1 MEPATDQTVLGNF
14 DEARITQR
22 GVTSTFFR
30 RDGKFLVRT
39 DGPDGKLGEFE
50 ITYTFGVDPLQ
61 QYLIP
66 LPGGRLQALGLAWDT
81 RPRARGGQRWFHL
94 YPREA
99 LRPPT
104 PLHWTGREQTW
115 NFQCAECHSTD
126 LRKRYDL
133 ATNTYATVWA
143 ELTVSCEEC
152 HGPGSAHVAWAEA
165 RPAGA
170 PPAPGRATGLVVH
183 LGRGDGAW
191 TIKDSQRG
199 MAQWT
204 GTARSSAE
212 VDVCARCHA
221 RRRPIVDPH
230 PYGQPFLDTHVPAL
244 LEPHLY
250 HADGQIL
257 GEVYEWGSFVQS
269 RMQRAGVTCAD
280 CHEPHRTTLR
290 APGNAV
296 CAQCHLPAKFD
307 TSAHHHH
314 RPETEGAR
322 CVSCHMPARTYMV
335 VDPRRDHSF
344 PVPRPDLSV
353 ALGTPNAC
361 TGCHANQT
369 ASWAATRIA
378 RWGGA
383 ARGTADFA
391 RTLEAA
397 RRGLPVAGPALAAL
411 ATDRTQAGIV
421 RATALA
427 HLPEFPSAGAAPAVE
442 GALGDPD
449 ALVRMAA
456 LQAVESLPRDRRALV
471 ARPLL
476 RDPVRAVRLAAV
488 QALAGLPLT
497 ALAEGQRGDFDRAL
511 VELVKS
517 EQVNADRPE
526 AHVNLATL
534 YARLGR
540 LADAESELRTA
551 LWLDP
556 SFVPALVNLADLFRG
571 QGRDADGERFLDQA
585 LRAAPDHAEALH
597 ALGLL
602 RVRQSRLPEAVDL
615 LRRAARARPESP
627 RFAYVYAVA
636 LHDTGRPRDAI
647 AVLEAGH
654 RQRPADRDTLTAL
667 ATYLG
672 EQGDVG
678 RALGYAEKLAAL
690 DPADGGARTLV
701 ETLRRRAAAR

>member
-1 MEPATDQTVLGNF
+1 MALAVGCERAEQPAPAPKAAAAPPSFVGSAKCAGCHPKETEAYRASDHARAMEPATDQTVLGNF
-14 DEARITQR
+14 DEARITHR

-66 LPGGRLQALGLAWDT
+66 FPGGRLQALGLAWDT
-81 RPRARGGQRWFHL
+81 RPRAPGRSALVPPLSPAKRCG
-94 YPREA
+94 PRA
-99 LRPPT
+99 RF
-104 PLHWTGREQTW
+104 TGRAASRRGTSS
-115 NFQCAECHSTD
+115 APS
-126 LRKRYDL
+126 
-133 ATNTYATVWA
+133 ATRRTSGSGTTSPRTRYATAWA

-170 PPAPGRATGLVVH
+170 PPAPGSATGLVVH

-199 MAQWT
+199 IAEWT

-269 RMQRAGVTCAD
+269 RMQRAGVTCSD

-314 RPETEGAR
+314 RPEAEGAR

-344 PVPRPDLSV
+344 RVPRPDLSV

-361 TGCHANQT
+361 TGCHANRT
-369 ASWAATRIA
+369 ASWAAA
-378 RWGGA
+378 RVAGVGRRGPRHRGFRPDTGGRAAGTPGGGPGPGRARDRPDPAGHRSRDRARAPAGVPVGRRCARGGGGA
-383 ARGTADFA
+383 R
-391 RTLEAA
+391 
-397 RRGLPVAGPALAAL
+397 
-411 ATDRTQAGIV
+411 
-421 RATALA
+421 
-427 HLPEFPSAGAAPAVE
+427 
-442 GALGDPD
+442 DPD

-456 LQAVESLPRDRRALV
+456 LRAVESLPRDRRALL
-471 ARPLL
+471 AGPLL

-488 QALAGLPLT
+488 QALAGSPLT
-497 ALAEGQRGDFDRAL
+497 ALADGQRSDFDRA
-511 VELVKS
+511 VAELVKS
-517 EQVNADRPE
+517 ASRSTPTGPRP
-526 AHVNLATL
+526 T
-534 YARLGR
+534 
-540 LADAESELRTA
+540 
-551 LWLDP
+551 
-556 SFVPALVNLADLFRG
+556 
-571 QGRDADGERFLDQA
+571 
-585 LRAAPDHAEALH
+585 
-597 ALGLL
+597 
-602 RVRQSRLPEAVDL
+602 
-615 LRRAARARPESP
+615 
-627 RFAYVYAVA
+627 
-636 LHDTGRPRDAI
+636 
-647 AVLEAGH
+647 
-654 RQRPADRDTLTAL
+654 
-667 ATYLG
+667 
-672 EQGDVG
+672 
-678 RALGYAEKLAAL
+678 
-690 DPADGGARTLV
+690 
-701 ETLRRRAAAR
+701 

>member
-1 MEPATDQTVLGNF
+1 MDL
-14 DEARITQR
+14 ARP
-22 GVTSTFFR
+22 TSPGR
-30 RDGKFLVRT
+30 R
-39 DGPDGKLGEFE
+39 
-50 ITYTFGVDPLQ
+50 
-61 QYLIP
+61 
-66 LPGGRLQALGLAWDT
+66 
-81 RPRARGGQRWFHL
+81 RARPE
-94 YPREA
+94 PR
-99 LRPPT
+99 
-104 PLHWTGREQTW
+104 
-115 NFQCAECHSTD
+115 
-126 LRKRYDL
+126 
-133 ATNTYATVWA
+133 
-143 ELTVSCEEC
+143 
-152 HGPGSAHVAWAEA
+152 
-165 RPAGA
+165 
-170 PPAPGRATGLVVH
+170 PAPGNATGLVVH
-183 LGRGDGAW
+183 LRRGDGAW

-199 MAQWT
+199 IAEWT
-204 GTARSSAE
+204 GPARSSAE
-212 VDVCARCHA
+212 LDVCARCHA

-250 HADGQIL
+250 HADGQVL

-269 RMQRAGVTCAD
+269 RMQHAGVTCSD

-314 RPETEGAR
+314 RPEAEGAR
-322 CVSCHMPARTYMV
+322 CVSCHMPARTHMV

-344 PVPRPDLSV
+344 RVPRPDLSV

-361 TGCHANQT
+361 TGCHANRT
-369 ASWAATRIA
+369 ASWAAGRVA
-378 RWGGA
+378 GWGGA

-397 RRGLPVAGPALAAL
+397 RRGLPVAAPALAAL
-411 ATDRTQAGIV
+411 ATDRTQPGIV
-421 RATALA
+421 RATALT

-442 GALGDPD
+442 EALRDPD

-456 LQAVESLPRDRRALV
+456 LRAVEALPLDRRGPLAG
-471 ARPLL
+471 PLL

-488 QALAGLPLT
+488 QALAGSPPA
-497 ALAEGQRGDFDRAL
+497 ALAEGQRSDFDRA
-511 VELVKS
+511 VAELVKS

-540 LADAESELRTA
+540 LTDAESELRTA

-556 SFVPALVNLADLFRG
+556 SFVPALVNLADLLRG

-585 LRAAPDHAEALH
+585 LRVAPDHPEALH

-602 RVRQSRLPEAVDL
+602 RVRQNRLPEAVDL
-615 LRRAARARPESP
+615 LRRAARARPGSP

-636 LHDTGRPRDAI
+636 LHDTGRARDAI
-647 AVLEAGH
+647 AVLEAAH
-654 RQRPADRDTLTAL
+654 RQRPADRDTLAAL

-678 RALGYAEKLAAL
+678 RALGYAETLAAL

-701 ETLRRRAAAR
+701 ETLRRRAGAR